1 MKTRTKHWIF
11 VNEVDCLLVLNF
23 ILTLLNHHR
32 LCNQAACMQGSTNSI
47 KLIMEI
53 VQSVITEK
61 SYVQKKFNR
70 PISTMTSKFGLEVN
84 LEAPKV

>member
-32 LCNQAACMQGSTNSI
+32 LCNQAAGMQGSTNSI
-47 KLIMEI
+47 KLTMEI

-61 SYVQKKFNR
+61 SYGQKKLIDPYR
-70 PISTMTSKFGLEVN
+70 LWPAN
-84 LEAPKV
+84 LGWR